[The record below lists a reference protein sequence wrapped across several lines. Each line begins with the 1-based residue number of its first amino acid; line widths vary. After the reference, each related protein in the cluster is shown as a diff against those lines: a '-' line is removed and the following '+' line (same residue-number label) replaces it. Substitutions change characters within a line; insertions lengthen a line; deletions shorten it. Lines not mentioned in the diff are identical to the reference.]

1 MKRKNE
7 SMGGSPAAR
16 RMNACMMRR
25 TGRKEETE

>member
-16 RMNACMMRR
+16 RMNACMRR
-25 TGRKEETE
+25 KKQMEEEG